1 MSVSGS
7 SRLIS
12 LAEAATY
19 YGVSTKTIRRW
30 IADGRIEGYRVGPR
44 LLRVRVESLDSATR
58 RLATA

>member
-7 SRLIS
+7 SRLVS
-12 LAEAATY
+12 LADAADY
-19 YGVSTKTIRRW
+19 YSVSVKTIRRW

-44 LLRVRVESLDSATR
+44 LLRVRMESLDSATR

>member
-12 LAEAATY
+12 LADAADY

-30 IADGRIEGYRVGPR
+30 ISDGRIEGYRVGPR
-44 LLRVRVESLDSATR
+44 LLRVRMDSLDSASR
-58 RLATA
+58 KLATA